1 MRTIYH
7 SACAGREPNELRTSV
22 PASEYAWRM
31 HLRVTAMV
39 AVLAALVGAGAL
51 VDAPIARA
59 ELIAARTPISR
70 GSDAVRPSADR
81 PRPETG
87 LAPLLIRNANT
98 GAEALVRLYAA
109 DGTLDPAGLAAFL
122 DVAGEVDKPAPLKTR
137 VVQLVVKAAYDLGT
151 KKVVLVSS
159 FRAKD
164 RRGRGGYHTT
174 GDAVDFQLAGV
185 GARKLAS
192 YMRKLPRVGVGI
204 YTHPK
209 TQYVH
214 VDARDTSY
222 HWLDS
227 SPPGRTWKEAPL
239 GDRDRDARD
248 AAWKPE
254 QDLPS
259 VGG

>member
-1 MRTIYH
+1 
-7 SACAGREPNELRTSV
+7 
-22 PASEYAWRM
+22 M
-31 HLRVTAMV
+31 HLRVEAMV

-51 VDAPIARA
+51 VGAPVARA
-59 ELIAARTPISR
+59 EMLAARMPISR
-70 GSDAVRPSADR
+70 GADAAFENVAPPTD
-81 PRPETG
+81 G

-109 DGTLDPAGLAAFL
+109 DGTLDPAGLAAFR

-137 VVQLVVKAAYDLGT
+137 VVQLVVKAAYELGT

-159 FRAKD
+159 FRPKD
-164 RRGRGGYHTT
+164 RRGRGGHHTT

-239 GDRDRDARD
+239 GDRHRDTRD
-248 AAWKPE
+248 TAWKPE
-254 QDLPS
+254 HDLPS
-259 VGG
+259 IGS